1 MQMIGYEASRFR
13 DQHPELGS
21 SRAHNGYGFEFS
33 ANMLDRGCKVALFL
47 ELERCL
53 HVRAQD
59 ASQMSHRLSTLSA
72 SYRFTYRAIVRVGR
86 CTSSTVDSD
95 NRRGFM

>member
-1 MQMIGYEASRFR
+1 MDQCGEHCSPCMKDTFVCFGYATEA
-13 DQHPELGS
+13 E
-21 SRAHNGYGFEFS
+21 